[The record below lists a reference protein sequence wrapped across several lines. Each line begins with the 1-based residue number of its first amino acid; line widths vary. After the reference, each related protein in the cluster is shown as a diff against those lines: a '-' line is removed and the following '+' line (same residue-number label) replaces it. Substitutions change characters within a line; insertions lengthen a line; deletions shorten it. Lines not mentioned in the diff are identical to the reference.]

1 MAAWT
6 ASWYDQT
13 QGGRVLRGGSWSN
26 GQRGARV
33 SIRRYLT
40 LDYAYYVVGFRPVAP
55 VVSGS

>member
-1 MAAWT
+1 M
-6 ASWYDQT
+6 
-13 QGGRVLRGGSWSN
+13 LRGGSWSN